1 MRKHLIGPSALL
13 AALAFSLLSYSDL
26 PSQVPI
32 HWDLQFNVDGYAS
45 RLFAA
50 VIIPIA
56 FLIMPLLAWGLPKID
71 PKKSLERHA
80 HAWWVV
86 WTVNMVV
93 VAIAQTLI
101 IASARGWPIDMAMT
115 IPILVGASLLL
126 IGNYLPQV
134 RPNWFLGV
142 RTPWTLSDED
152 VWRRTHRFAGRTM
165 SAGGL
170 LLLLAAFVDET
181 ALRSVIVV
189 AALTFAVVPPVL
201 YSLMVWRRTDRAPR
215 PADA

>member
-45 RLFAA
+45 RLFAGL
-50 VIIPIA
+50 ILPIA
-56 FLIMPLLAWGLPKID
+56 FLVMPILTWGLPKID
-71 PKKSLERHA
+71 PKGSIQRHA
-80 HAWWVV
+80 HAWWVT
-86 WTVNMVV
+86 WTANMVV
-93 VAIAQTLI
+93 IAIAQTLI

-189 AALTFAVVPPVL
+189 AALTLAVVPPVL

-215 PADA
+215 PVDA